1 MSASAMKRSISLFLV
16 TCVLVLCLLVGTK
29 TPALA
34 ASHAMN
40 LGTHST
46 SHVST
51 LLHKD
56 TYAGPPKGTPGPKHH
71 GKGHQKP
78 HQKPHKTGGTTHPR
92 QHNKT
97 K

>member
-1 MSASAMKRSISLFLV
+1 MSVLAMKRCICLFLV
-16 TCVLVLCLLVGTK
+16 TCMLVLCLLVGTR

-51 LLHKD
+51 SLHKD
-56 TYAGPPKGTPGPKHH
+56 TYASPPKGTPGPKDH
-71 GKGHQKP
+71 GKGR
-78 HQKPHKTGGTTHPR
+78 QKPHKPGGTTHPR

>member
-1 MSASAMKRSISLFLV
+1 MSASAMKRSICLFLV
-16 TCVLVLCLLVGTK
+16 TCLLVLGLLMGTR

-40 LGTHST
+40 LGTHGT

-56 TYAGPPKGTPGPKHH
+56 TYAGPPAGTPGPGKGHGHH
-71 GKGHQKP
+71 GKGHPK
-78 HQKPHKTGGTTHPR
+78 HKTGGTTHPH
-92 QHNKT
+92 QPKKNK
-97 K
+97 